1 MADGDCEHEVREQ
14 AGESMSES
22 YWTCK
27 ACGDIERR
35 TK

>member
-1 MADGDCEHEVREQ
+1 MADGDCKHETRDKTL
-14 AGESMSES
+14 ESMSET
-22 YWTCK
+22 YWACT